1 MYYVRSGTDN
11 LLEDGCQHR
20 SDSFSHLE
28 RRKVKKFGK
37 KSAVLTKLLPPQ
49 TTLPAMPPQP
59 ERPLE
64 KFPGY

>member
-1 MYYVRSGTDN
+1 MQRNGYEGEDAVCTM
-11 LLEDGCQHR
+11 LEVEQI
-20 SDSFSHLE
+20 
-28 RRKVKKFGK
+28 
-37 KSAVLTKLLPPQ
+37 TWKLLPPQ